1 MTTRSRKPNKVKI
14 RGVAANAI
22 VGTTQSTP
30 ADVAFSQSENGQSVL
45 KNMASTIAQSGNYQP
60 IPGEFPTLNADGT
73 INLNKTIEALG
84 KRVTPTS
91 EGPIADYADLQK
103 RFLESGNKA
112 ALHALMFNRAKV
124 WSVLD
129 NRPVISSRPYMTEW
143 KWKYTKKLRSEIN
156 TPADIPKVMK
166 KEYKEIEKMLGQLNA
181 AGNLYQNYMPSSIG
195 RKRLFQISGRLAGK
209 LMALFNV
216 TGFVPNNKFTTTR
229 QVPFDIRDQ
238 LDYYNKFYPQW
249 QWQYPVE

>member
-1 MTTRSRKPNKVKI
+1 MTIRDRKPNKVKI
-14 RGVAANAI
+14 RGVAANA
-22 VGTTQSTP
+22 VVNTTQSTP
-30 ADVAFSQSENGQSVL
+30 EDVTFTQSENGQAVL

-60 IPGEFPTLNADGT
+60 MPGEFPTLNADGT
-73 INLNKTIEALG
+73 INLDKTIEVLG

-129 NRPVISSRPYMTEW
+129 KKPLMTARPYMNMW
-143 KWKYTKKLRSEIN
+143 QQKYKKSLRAKIN
-156 TPADIPKVMK
+156 SPADIPKVMK
-166 KEYKEIEKMLGQLNA
+166 REYQEISRLLRELNTTA
-181 AGNLYQNYMPSSIG
+181 YLYQNQSYYG
-195 RKRLFQISGRLAGK
+195 RRIMEKISDRLSAK
-209 LMALFNV
+209 LSALFEV
-216 TGFVPNNKFTTTR
+216 TGFVPNNKFTATR
-229 QVPFDIRDQ
+229 QVPFNIRDQ

>member
-1 MTTRSRKPNKVKI
+1 MTVRDRKPNKVKI

-30 ADVAFSQSENGQSVL
+30 ADVAFTQSENGQAVL

-60 IPGEFPTLNADGT
+60 IPGEFPILNADGT
-73 INLNKTIEALG
+73 INLDKTIEALG

-124 WSVLD
+124 WSGFDKKPL
-129 NRPVISSRPYMTEW
+129 SSARPYMSMW
-143 KWKYTKKLRSEIN
+143 KQRYKESLQSKIN
-156 TPADIPKVMK
+156 SPADIPKVMK
-166 KEYKEIEKMLGQLNA
+166 REYQEIN
-181 AGNLYQNYMPSSIG
+181 
-195 RKRLFQISGRLAGK
+195 RLKTRVK
-209 LMALFNV
+209 LE
-216 TGFVPNNKFTTTR
+216 
-229 QVPFDIRDQ
+229 
-238 LDYYNKFYPQW
+238 
-249 QWQYPVE
+249 VESRRRADEEI